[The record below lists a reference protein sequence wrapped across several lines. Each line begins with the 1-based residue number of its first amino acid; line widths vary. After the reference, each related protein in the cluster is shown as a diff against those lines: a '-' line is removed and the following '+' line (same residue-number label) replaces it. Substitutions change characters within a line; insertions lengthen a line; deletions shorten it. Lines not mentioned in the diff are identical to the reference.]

1 MDFVG
6 GYTTF
11 AGAYR
16 TRGNDAAV
24 EKEIGVNLKN
34 AVSQPGGWKAFM
46 YMQGETIPKET
57 NQVRLS
63 PTEKDQWGIPLLI
76 TNVGYDDNDEK
87 MVQDFLTEGKA
98 MLEKAGCVK
107 CMATTT
113 SKRRAWTFTKWEAYV
128 WGGIRKLLC

>member
-1 MDFVG
+1 MPGFTDQYYYGRNPSEPILANFRNLKKQEMDFVG

-76 TNVGYDDNDEK
+76 TNV
-87 MVQDFLTEGKA
+87 
-98 MLEKAGCVK
+98 
-107 CMATTT
+107 
-113 SKRRAWTFTKWEAYV
+113 
-128 WGGIRKLLC
+128 